1 VLRRWRGEHRR
12 LWEGYDENIIPRPPP
27 EPAVPCAPV
36 LWGGGCTGRE
46 PDTRMAFFSKPP
58 TRKKPEP
65 AKVDVRSRAGSGGVD
80 GRAASARELAAHAA
94 DRGGRRHVEPAGDD
108 LTVTGASLVQWTPAQ
123 SSFEVAQANPGLCA
137 VLENAALR
145 YAGGQT
151 ADARRQLE
159 EGIENDSDTKLS
171 VLAWLALFDVLQRQG
186 DKAAFDRLALQYVV
200 QFERS
205 APAWEA
211 GEKPG
216 PARRVFGGTV
226 AVTGRL
232 TAASAT
238 QIEGIRRAISRQ
250 SHGAR
255 LDLASVT
262 DFDDDGARLLARAL
276 ADARRAGL
284 GMRLQA
290 GTKLAGA
297 LAAAMKAGRDA
308 GEGAWLLSLEIL
320 QWADDRAAFEDRA
333 IEFAVAFEL
342 SPPSW
347 EASPVLPG
355 AGPDETVAMASSA
368 VDASE
373 PEALKWSGVMAGAL
387 APQLGR
393 LADATHAQQVIP
405 VDMSEVERI
414 DFVCAGA
421 LLNLINR
428 IEAQR
433 KAVQIVGASPII
445 RALLLLIGVSPRHFV
460 KKAQ

>member
-1 VLRRWRGEHRR
+1 
-12 LWEGYDENIIPRPPP
+12 
-27 EPAVPCAPV
+27 
-36 LWGGGCTGRE
+36 
-46 PDTRMAFFSKPP
+46 M
-58 TRKKPEP
+58 
-65 AKVDVRSRAGSGGVD
+65 
-80 GRAASARELAAHAA
+80 
-94 DRGGRRHVEPAGDD
+94 EPAGDD

-151 ADARRQLE
+151 ADARRELE
-159 EGIENDSDTKLS
+159 EGIENDTDTKLS

-186 DKAAFDRLALQYVV
+186 DKAAFDRLALLYVV

-211 GEKPG
+211 GEEPG
-216 PARRVFGGTV
+216 PTRRVFGGTV

-232 TAASAT
+232 TATSAT
-238 QIEGIRRAISRQ
+238 QIEGIRRAIARQ

-297 LAAAMKAGRDA
+297 LTAAIKNGRDA

-320 QWADDRAAFEDRA
+320 QWAGDRAAFEDRA

-347 EASPVLPG
+347 EESPMLPG
-355 AGPDETVAMASSA
+355 AAEGKTAAPAPGA

-373 PEALKWSGVMAGAL
+373 PEMLKWSGVMAGTL

-460 KKAQ
+460 KKPQ

>member
-1 VLRRWRGEHRR
+1 MQADIKPHPGTS
-12 LWEGYDENIIPRPPP
+12 GP
-27 EPAVPCAPV
+27 
-36 LWGGGCTGRE
+36 TGRA
-46 PDTRMAFFSKPP
+46 PSARDLA
-58 TRKKPEP
+58 
-65 AKVDVRSRAGSGGVD
+65 AQ
-80 GRAASARELAAHAA
+80 AASK
-94 DRGGRRHVEPAGDD
+94 GVRRQMEPAGDD
-108 LTVTGASLVQWTPAQ
+108 ITVTGASLVQWTPAH

-145 YAGGQT
+145 FAGGQA

-159 EGIENDSDTKLS
+159 EGIENDTDTKLS
-171 VLAWLALFDVLQRQG
+171 VLAWLALFDLLQREG

-211 GEKPG
+211 DEKPRAA
-216 PARRVFGGTV
+216 PRVVGGTI

-250 SHGAR
+250 TQGAR
-255 LDLASVT
+255 LDLMSAI
-262 DFDDDGARLLARAL
+262 DFDDVGARLLANAL
-276 ADARRAGL
+276 AEARRAGL
-284 GMRLQA
+284 GLQLQV
-290 GTKLAGA
+290 GTKLDAA
-297 LAAAMKAGRDA
+297 LAAALQSGRAA
-308 GEGAWLLSLEIL
+308 GEGAWLLTLELL
-320 QWADDRAAFEDRA
+320 QWTNDRAAFEDRA

-347 EASPVLPG
+347 EPPAEAAPAKTAARPP
-355 AGPDETVAMASSA
+355 AETH
-368 VDASE
+368 DALE
-373 PEALKWSGVMAGAL
+373 PEMLKWSGVMTGSL

-393 LADATHAQQVIP
+393 LADAMHANAVIA

-421 LLNLINR
+421 LLNVINR
-428 IEAQR
+428 IESQR
-433 KAVQIVGASPII
+433 KAIQIVGASPII

-460 KKAQ
+460 KKPQ